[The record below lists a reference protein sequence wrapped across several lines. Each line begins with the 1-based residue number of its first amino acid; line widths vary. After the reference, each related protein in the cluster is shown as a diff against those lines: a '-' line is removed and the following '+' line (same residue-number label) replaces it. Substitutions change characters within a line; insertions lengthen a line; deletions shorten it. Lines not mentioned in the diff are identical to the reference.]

1 MQLVALEMR
10 YQISIKLTGSATG
23 THSEKESGPV
33 EGECLEK
40 VGIVWPLESTGDWR
54 CYWSCYSS

>member
-23 THSEKESGPV
+23 THSEKESDPI

-40 VGIVWPLESTGDWR
+40 
-54 CYWSCYSS
+54 